1 MSHFLTY
8 SNLDTWLVVEVAQ
21 SSHIDNNGS
30 SSSSGVGGGGDGE
43 STEYLLVFQTLA
55 IYVDQQG
62 RKTRSN
68 EIMYPAMPTF
78 ITHENEFL
86 LVFSETHVDVFNI
99 ESGEWVQSIG
109 LKKARPLCNNGTLS
123 LTMMNESPYVVY
135 LSNMMQSKLNLYLS
149 NSII

>member
-21 SSHIDNNGS
+21 SSHTDNNGS
-30 SSSSGVGGGGDGE
+30 GSGVGGDGE
-43 STEYLLVFQTLA
+43 SIEYLLVFQTLA

-86 LVFSETHVDVFNI
+86 LVFSETHLDVFNI
-99 ESGEWVQSIG
+99 ETGEWVQSIG
-109 LKKARPLCNNGTLS
+109 LKKGRPLCNDGSLC

-135 LSNMMQSKLNLYLS
+135 LSNMLQSKIFY
-149 NSII
+149 

>member
-21 SSHIDNNGS
+21 SSHNNDS
-30 SSSSGVGGGGDGE
+30 NSGGDGE
-43 STEYLLVFQTLA
+43 SIEYLLVFQTLA

-78 ITHENEFL
+78 ITHDHEFL
-86 LVFSETHVDVFNI
+86 FVFAETHVDVFNI

-109 LKKARPLCNNGTLS
+109 LKKGRPLTNDGSLS

-135 LSNMMQSKLNLYLS
+135 LSNMTQSKNFK
-149 NSII
+149 I

>member
-21 SSHIDNNGS
+21 SSHIENN
-30 SSSSGVGGGGDGE
+30 GGGDGE
-43 STEYLLVFQTLA
+43 SIEYLLVFQTLA

-78 ITHENEFL
+78 IAHENEFL
-86 LVFSETHVDVFNI
+86 LVFSETHLDVFNI

-109 LKKARPLCNNGTLS
+109 LKKTRPLSNDGTLG

-135 LSNMMQSKLNLYLS
+135 LSNIMQSKKLES
-149 NSII
+149 F

>member
-1 MSHFLTY
+1 MSNFLSY

-21 SSHIDNNGS
+21 SSHIGSNGG
-30 SSSSGVGGGGDGE
+30 SGEGE
-43 STEYLLVFQTLA
+43 PIEYLLVFQTLA

-68 EIMYPAMPTF
+68 EIMYPAVPTF

-86 LVFSETHVDVFNI
+86 LVFSETHLDVFNI
-99 ESGEWVQSIG
+99 ETSEWVQSIG
-109 LKKARPLCNNGTLS
+109 LKKTRPLCNDGTLS

-135 LSNMMQSKLNLYLS
+135 LSNLMQSEYF
-149 NSII
+149 

>member
-21 SSHIDNNGS
+21 SSHNDNNGS
-30 SSSSGVGGGGDGE
+30 SSGGGGDGE
-43 STEYLLVFQTLA
+43 SIEYLLVFQTLA

-78 ITHENEFL
+78 IMHENEFL

-109 LKKARPLCNNGTLS
+109 LKKARPLSNDGTLS

-135 LSNMMQSKLNLYLS
+135 LSNMMQSKLKT
-149 NSII
+149 II